1 MKYLIDTDGII
12 NHLKGDER
20 VARKLEELATEG
32 MAVSAISLA
41 EIYEGVYYSRDPV
54 RSQELL
60 EDFLAPD
67 LRILN
72 VDREISK
79 VFGKE
84 RGRLRKRK
92 RMISD
97 FDLMIASTC
106 LRYDLTLLTNNRK
119 HYEMVEGLR
128 IFSMS

>member
-1 MKYLIDTDGII
+1 VKYLIDTDWII
-12 NHLKGDER
+12 DHLKGDER

-41 EIYEGVYYSRDPV
+41 EIYEGVYYSKDPV
-54 RSQELL
+54 KSQKLF

-72 VDREISK
+72 VDLEVSK

-128 IFSMS
+128 IFSIS